1 MTRPGPRPDGWAA
14 GASANASQARGLSPA
29 LVRFARVARSTASL
43 DGWRRLTTS
52 VPPRW
57 ASGAQ
62 VSRTIRAV
70 TSCRSAAFPSRHDC
84 DLDAFAALVE
94 QPIDPAD
101 YPLATRIT
109 QGVPTYDAI
118 ALSRGPTGDTG
129 HRNAL
134 RAELAAALVDGP
146 GIVLLEGAVPPDAV
160 DRASSVFWDLIA
172 AQHAQG
178 GLAGDHF
185 AKPGANDR
193 VWNALEKLAVAD
205 PETFI
210 DYHRSDAVAVACE
223 AWLGPRYQLTEQV
236 NVVNPG
242 GEAQHPHRDYH
253 MGFLTD
259 DEAEQFPLQAHLL
272 SPLLTLQGAIAHCD
286 MGTEAGPTMYLP
298 HSHKYELGY
307 LAWRRPEFM
316 EYFSRHRVQLPL
328 CTGDA
333 VFFSPAMFHAAGHNR
348 TTGVHRIANLLQ
360 ISSAFGR
367 STEAVDRARMV
378 DVVYPSLRSRLAS
391 GLDRAAAANV
401 VAACAEGYAFPTNLD
416 RDQPVDGLA
425 PPSQADLMNRAL
437 DEDWSPD
444 HLRRELDQHGERHR
458 SAPVED
464 GQSRPGGESRPDGA
478 VRGEGSGAVGE
489 SRPDGAVRGEGSG
502 AVGESRPDGA
512 VRGEGS
518 GAAGVD
524 PILVV
529 GAGLADQRRT
539 TVNELLAE
547 ARSELRRISPT
558 DLAAAL
564 EADASSG
571 SGAGPED
578 RPLVIDIRDR
588 DDRERTGMIPG
599 SVSIPLLVLQWRCD
613 PTSGHSHPAVQSLD
627 QPVVTVCNEGYTS
640 SFAAASLKRLGFERA
655 ADLEGGVE
663 GWAAAGLPV
672 VQPPLPT

>member
-1 MTRPGPRPDGWAA
+1 MNAGPD
-14 GASANASQARGLSPA
+14 SAFGS
-29 LVRFARVARSTASL
+29 RV
-43 DGWRRLTTS
+43 
-52 VPPRW
+52 
-57 ASGAQ
+57 
-62 VSRTIRAV
+62 
-70 TSCRSAAFPSRHDC
+70 DC
-84 DLDAFAALVE
+84 DLEAFAALVE

-101 YPLATRIT
+101 YPLAVRIT
-109 QGVPTYDAI
+109 QGVPTYDAT
-118 ALSRGPTGDTG
+118 ALAHGPTGETE
-129 HRNAL
+129 HRRSL

-146 GIVLLEGAVPPDAV
+146 GIVMLEGAVPPEAV

-172 AQHAQG
+172 AQRAQG

-205 PETFI
+205 PEAFI

-259 DEAEQFPLQAHLL
+259 DEAEQFPLQAHRL

-286 MGTEAGPTMYLP
+286 MGTETGPTMYLP

-307 LAWRRPEFM
+307 LAWRRPEFI
-316 EYFSRHRVQLPL
+316 EYFSQHRVQLPL
-328 CTGDA
+328 RTGDA

-348 TTGVHRIANLLQ
+348 TADVHRIANLLQ

-367 STEAVDRARMV
+367 ATEAVDRARMV
-378 DVVYPSLRSRLAS
+378 NAVYPTLRSRLSS

-437 DEDWSPD
+437 DEDWPPEQ
-444 HLRRELDQHGERHR
+444 LRHELDQHGERHR
-458 SAPVED
+458 SAVGED
-464 GQSRPGGESRPDGA
+464 DWYLVADAARA
-478 VRGEGSGAVGE
+478 EGSDRAGAE
-489 SRPDGAVRGEGSG
+489 LLDA
-502 AVGESRPDGA
+502 
-512 VRGEGS
+512 
-518 GAAGVD
+518 GAA
-524 PILVV
+524 LV
-529 GAGLADQRRT
+529 GGGIGPSDRGRT
-539 TVNELLAE
+539 TVAELLAE
-547 ARSELRRISPT
+547 ARSGLRRFGPEE
-558 DLAAAL
+558 LAAAL
-564 EADASSG
+564 EA
-571 SGAGPED
+571 GPD
-578 RPLVIDIRDR
+578 PRPLVIDIRDR

-599 SVSIPLLVLQWRCD
+599 SVSIPLLVLEWRCD
-613 PTSGHSHPAVQSLD
+613 LTSGHSHPAVHSLD

-640 SFAAASLKRLGFERA
+640 SFAAASLKRLGFEQV

-663 GWAAAGLPV
+663 GWGAAGLPL
-672 VQPPLPT
+672 VQPAPPA

>member
-1 MTRPGPRPDGWAA
+1 MTA
-14 GASANASQARGLSPA
+14 GRG
-29 LVRFARVARSTASL
+29 
-43 DGWRRLTTS
+43 
-52 VPPRW
+52 
-57 ASGAQ
+57 
-62 VSRTIRAV
+62 
-70 TSCRSAAFPSRHDC
+70 AAFPSRQEC
-84 DLDAFAALVE
+84 DLDAFAALAE
-94 QPIDPAD
+94 QPTDPTD

-109 QGVPTYDAI
+109 QGVPTYDAA
-118 ALSRGPTGDTG
+118 ALAHGPTGDDG
-129 HRNAL
+129 HRRSL

-160 DRASSVFWDLIA
+160 DRASTVFWDLIA
-172 AQHAQG
+172 AQHARG

-193 VWNALEKLAVAD
+193 VWNAVEKLAVAD
-205 PETFI
+205 PDAFI

-259 DEAEQFPLQAHLL
+259 DEAEQFPRHAHLL

-286 MGTEAGPTMYLP
+286 MGTDTGPTMYLP

-316 EYFSRHRVQLPL
+316 EYFARHRVQLPL
-328 CTGDA
+328 RTGDA

-348 TTGVHRIANLLQ
+348 TAGVHRMANLLQ

-367 STEAVDRARMV
+367 ATEAVDRARMV
-378 DVVYPSLRSRLAS
+378 HAVYPRLRARLAS

-401 VAACAEGYAFPTNLD
+401 VACCAEGYAFPTNLD

-437 DEDWSPD
+437 DEDWGPEQ
-444 HLRRELDQHGERHR
+444 LRQELDQHGERHR
-458 SAPVED
+458 SA
-464 GQSRPGGESRPDGA
+464 
-478 VRGEGSGAVGE
+478 VGE
-489 SRPDGAVRGEGSG
+489 DDWYRVADAALTDAAARAEDAARLEDAALTDAVARAED
-502 AVGESRPDGA
+502 AARLEDAAFTDAAARA
-512 VRGEGS
+512 E
-518 GAAGVD
+518 GAARLEDAALTDAVARAEDAARPEDAALADVAARAEGAARPED
-524 PILVV
+524 AALADVV
-529 GAGLADQRRT
+529 ARAEDAVERAGAGTALVGGTIGQADRRRT
-539 TVNELLAE
+539 TVAELLAE
-547 ARSELRRISPT
+547 ARSGLRRFGPGE
-558 DLAAAL
+558 LAAAL
-564 EADASSG
+564 EAGPATDPVPGPDA
-571 SGAGPED
+571 P
-578 RPLVIDIRDR
+578 PLVIDIRDR

-599 SVSIPLLVLQWRCD
+599 AVSIPLLVLEWRCD
-613 PTSGHSHPAVQSLD
+613 PTSGHSHPAVYSLD

-640 SFAAASLKRLGFERA
+640 SFAAASLKRLGFEHV

-663 GWAAAGLPV
+663 GWGAAGLPL
-672 VQPPLPT
+672 VQPSSPA

>member
-1 MTRPGPRPDGWAA
+1 MTAA
-14 GASANASQARGLSPA
+14 G
-29 LVRFARVARSTASL
+29 
-43 DGWRRLTTS
+43 
-52 VPPRW
+52 
-57 ASGAQ
+57 
-62 VSRTIRAV
+62 RTP
-70 TSCRSAAFPSRHDC
+70 FPSRREC
-84 DLDAFAALVE
+84 DLEAFAALVE
-94 QPIDPAD
+94 QPTDPAD

-109 QGVPTYDAI
+109 QGVPAYDA
-118 ALSRGPTGDTG
+118 APLAHGPTGDTE
-129 HRNAL
+129 HRHGL

-146 GIVLLEGAVPPDAV
+146 GIVMLERAVPPEAV
-160 DRASSVFWDLIA
+160 DRASQVFRDLIA
-172 AQHAQG
+172 AQHDQG

-205 PETFI
+205 PDTFI

-259 DEAEQFPLQAHLL
+259 DEAEQFPLQAHRL

-286 MGTEAGPTMYLP
+286 MGTETGPTMYLP

-307 LAWRRPEFM
+307 LAWRRPEFI
-316 EYFSRHRVQLPL
+316 EYFSQHRVQLPL
-328 CTGDA
+328 RTGDA

-348 TTGVHRIANLLQ
+348 TAGVHRIANLLQ

-367 STEAVDRARMV
+367 ATEAVDRARMV
-378 DVVYPSLRSRLAS
+378 NAVYPTLRSRVAS

-437 DEDWSPD
+437 DEDWGPE
-444 HLRRELDQHGERHR
+444 HLREELDHHSDRHR
-458 SAPVED
+458 SAVGED
-464 GQSRPGGESRPDGA
+464 DWYRLADA
-478 VRGEGSGAVGE
+478 VR
-489 SRPDGAVRGEGSG
+489 
-502 AVGESRPDGA
+502 
-512 VRGEGS
+512 
-518 GAAGVD
+518 AAGTRRAGAE
-524 PILVV
+524 LL
-529 GAGLADQRRT
+529 GAGTASVGGGIGQPGRRGI
-539 TVNELLAE
+539 TVDEMLAE
-547 ARSELRRISPT
+547 ARDGIRRFAPAE
-558 DLAAAL
+558 LAAAL
-564 EADASSG
+564 ETVTG
-571 SGAGPED
+571 SAPD
-578 RPLVIDIRDR
+578 DQPLVIDIRDR

-599 SVSIPLLVLQWRCD
+599 SISIPLLVLEWRCD
-613 PTSGHSHPAVQSLD
+613 PASGATNPAVKSLD
-627 QPVVTVCNEGYTS
+627 QQVVTVCNEGYTS

-655 ADLEGGVE
+655 GDLEGGVE
-663 GWAAAGLPV
+663 GWGATGLPL

>member
-1 MTRPGPRPDGWAA
+1 MTA
-14 GASANASQARGLSPA
+14 GCG
-29 LVRFARVARSTASL
+29 
-43 DGWRRLTTS
+43 
-52 VPPRW
+52 
-57 ASGAQ
+57 
-62 VSRTIRAV
+62 
-70 TSCRSAAFPSRHDC
+70 AAFPSRQEC
-84 DLDAFAALVE
+84 DLEAFAALVE
-94 QPIDPAD
+94 QATDPAD

-109 QGVPTYDAI
+109 QGVPTYDAVPL
-118 ALSRGPTGDTG
+118 AHGPTGDRQ
-129 HRNAL
+129 HRAAL
-134 RAELAAALVDGP
+134 RAELTAALVDGP
-146 GIVLLEGAVPPDAV
+146 GIVLLEGAVSPAAV

-172 AQHAQG
+172 AQRAQG

-205 PETFI
+205 PDAFI

-259 DEAEQFPLQAHLL
+259 EEAEQFPLQAHLL

-286 MGTEAGPTMYLP
+286 MGTETGPTMYLP

-307 LAWRRPEFM
+307 LAWRRPEFI
-316 EYFSRHRVQLPL
+316 EYFAQHRVQLPL
-328 CTGDA
+328 RTGDA

-348 TTGVHRIANLLQ
+348 TADVHRIANLLQ

-367 STEAVDRARMV
+367 ATEAVDRARMV
-378 DVVYPSLRSRLAS
+378 NAVYPTLRSRLAA

-437 DEDWSPD
+437 DVDWPPEQ
-444 HLRRELDQHGERHR
+444 LRQELDHHGERHR
-458 SAPVED
+458 SA
-464 GQSRPGGESRPDGA
+464 
-478 VRGEGSGAVGE
+478 VGE
-489 SRPDGAVRGEGSG
+489 DDWYRVADAARADAAALADAERAAAERAEGAELL
-502 AVGESRPDGA
+502 DT
-512 VRGEGS
+512 
-518 GAAGVD
+518 GAA
-524 PILVV
+524 LV
-529 GAGLADQRRT
+529 GGGIGPSDRRRT
-539 TVNELLAE
+539 TVAELLAE
-547 ARSELRRISPT
+547 ARSGLRRFGPAE
-558 DLAAAL
+558 LAAAL
-564 EADASSG
+564 
-571 SGAGPED
+571 AGPD
-578 RPLVIDIRDR
+578 VPPLVIDIRDR

-599 SVSIPLLVLQWRCD
+599 SVSIPLLVLEWRCD
-613 PTSGHSHPAVQSLD
+613 PTSGHSHPAVHSLD

-640 SFAAASLKRLGFERA
+640 SFAAASLKRLGFEEV

-663 GWAAAGLPV
+663 GWGAAGLPL
-672 VQPPLPT
+672 VQPSPPA